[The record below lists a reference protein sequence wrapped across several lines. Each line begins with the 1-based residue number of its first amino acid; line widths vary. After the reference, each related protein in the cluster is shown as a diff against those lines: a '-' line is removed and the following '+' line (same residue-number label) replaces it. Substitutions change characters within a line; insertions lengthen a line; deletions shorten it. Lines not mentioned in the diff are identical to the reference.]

1 MAPQARERSGMG
13 RCFALGQH
21 CNDDVVLADPEHS
34 GLRRCF
40 ALGQHCNDDVV
51 LADPALSRSPVLA
64 QLV

>member
-21 CNDDVVLADPEHS
+21 CS
-34 GLRRCF
+34 
-40 ALGQHCNDDVV
+40 DDVV